1 MTMQRRRLIQGNTPL
16 LISIPHMGTFLPAD
30 VKRRMTPEAV
40 ALPDTDWHVDKLY
53 WFAVEMGA
61 SLLMATH
68 SRYVVDLNRPMD
80 DGDLYPGQVKTGLCP
95 LETFDGE
102 KLYHEGDE
110 PDEIEKIN
118 RVASYWQPYHESLEE
133 ELNRLRAKFG
143 YAILYDAH
151 SIRTEVP
158 RLFEGKLWD
167 LNLGT
172 AHNQSCDAEMAEAA
186 FGAAKSGSYSAVLNG
201 RFVGGHITRH
211 YGKPRENIHA
221 IQMEL
226 TWGNYMDETPPYGY
240 RPDRAA
246 GLQPVLRRVLE
257 ALLGWGKT
265 RYAA

>member
-1 MTMQRRRLIQGNTPL
+1 MQRRRLIQGKTPL
-16 LISIPHMGTFLPAD
+16 LISIPHMGTFLPPD
-30 VKRRMTPEAV
+30 VKRRMTPEAL

-53 WFAVEMGA
+53 WFAESMGA

-80 DGDLYPGQVKTGLCP
+80 DGHLYPGQVKTGLCP
-95 LETFDGE
+95 LETFDGQP
-102 KLYHEGDE
+102 LYVEGEE
-110 PDEIEKIN
+110 PEEIEKVN

-133 ELNRLRAKFG
+133 ELKRLKATYG

-158 RLFEGKLWD
+158 RLFDGKLWD

-172 AHNQSCDAEMAEAA
+172 AHDTSCDPGMSQAA
-186 FGAAKSGSYSAVLNG
+186 LAAASGGAYSAVLNG

-211 YGKPRENIHA
+211 YGQPANDIHA

-226 TWGNYMDETPPYGY
+226 TWGNYMDETAPYPY
-240 RPDRAA
+240 RPDKAEK
-246 GLQPVLRRVLE
+246 LQVQLKQVLE
-257 ALLGWGKT
+257 ALLAWGKT
-265 RYAA
+265 RYGR